1 LPTAGDTPAMLAA
14 SSLER
19 PSAIAFQNGHR
30 SDRCNTGG
38 LPGDRSFARIDRS
51 DFNFFE
57 LINTS
62 GQDVLRRRVEF
73 TQYASQDFR
82 DVLTE
87 YGFTPSMSR
96 RGNCWDNACSET
108 LFGSLKVERLYGQR
122 FVMRRQAKDE
132 VVAWLLWYNQ
142 TRLHS
147 TLALRQPDTVRAGL
161 ACGSGHA
168 SQFVTRLWGKDS
180 RGKVILVP

>member
-1 LPTAGDTPAMLAA
+1 
-14 SSLER
+14 
-19 PSAIAFQNGHR
+19 
-30 SDRCNTGG
+30 
-38 LPGDRSFARIDRS
+38 
-51 DFNFFE
+51 
-57 LINTS
+57 
-62 GQDVLRRRVEF
+62 
-73 TQYASQDFR
+73 
-82 DVLTE
+82 
-87 YGFTPSMSR
+87 MSR